1 MVMVRILKSAT
12 ARSRPHVM
20 NLLFRLCYR
29 TAYRLLQG
37 WWLVR
42 RPHAY
47 GAAVAIWHGNEL
59 LMVRTSYRTELDLP
73 GGGIGR
79 GEAPVAAAVRELREE
94 TGIEAEPAELV
105 DLGEFHFEESRR
117 KITTFLFAWRPLGPV
132 RAVADE
138 REIVWAGFVP
148 RAELAE
154 AALGQLPRLYLEAL
168 ARQVPSGTRQISR
181 A

>member
-1 MVMVRILKSAT
+1 
-12 ARSRPHVM
+12 M
-20 NLLFRLCYR
+20 NLLFRI
-29 TAYRLLQG
+29 AYRAAYRMLQA

-47 GAAVAIWHGNEL
+47 GAAVAIWQGDAL
-59 LMVRTSYRTELDLP
+59 LLVRTSYRPELDLP

-105 DLGEFHFEESRR
+105 DLGEFHFEDNRR
-117 KITTFLFAWRPLGPV
+117 RITPFLFTWRPPTPV
-132 RAVADE
+132 NPVADQ
-138 REIVWAGFVP
+138 REIVWAGL
-148 RAELAE
+148 RAPGRAGRQPLCQ
-154 AALGQLPRLYLEAL
+154 AARLYLEAL
-168 ARQVPSGTRQISR
+168 RVQVPSGTRQISR